1 MGRRSG
7 STVRGARI
15 VRRAC
20 AGSTEEGACSPR
32 VRTPRPVARPRA
44 SRSIQAEAYGDRS
57 LPAAVKRASRSSR
70 SVARSVETETSGV
83 VTRFSRRAAERITP
97 VSPRPPVVASK
108 RAVPGVTVRTS
119 PSAVR
124 SSSAS
129 TCRASEPAPGWSWP
143 CTSEPI
149 APPTVILPVPGTTG
163 RNRPRDSR
171 IRSSRSRV
179 TPASQRTVA
188 ASSSRARTRSR
199 PVMSSTEPP
208 AFCAASPG
216 ARPSPRARAPR
227 GPRPRTTA
235 AASSY
240 VRGRNRTAVVGA
252 VRPQPV
258 KDTVSTDMPV
268 TVAPGV
274 SSGKTHSSPLLQHSP
289 EWVMDRVSPGRGV
302 GLPDA
307 SGRVLGATRRFSGR
321 GRVRVRSWTGSRNSP
336 SSGRSSPG

>member
-1 MGRRSG
+1 M
-7 STVRGARI
+7 
-15 VRRAC
+15 
-20 AGSTEEGACSPR
+20 
-32 VRTPRPVARPRA
+32 
-44 SRSIQAEAYGDRS
+44 
-57 LPAAVKRASRSSR
+57 
-70 SVARSVETETSGV
+70 ARSVETEINGV
-83 VTRFSRRAAERITP
+83 ATRFRRRVAERITP

-129 TCRASEPAPGWSWP
+129 TCRASEPAPGWSRP
-143 CTSEPI
+143 CTSEAI

-163 RNRPRDSR
+163 RNQPCGSR
-171 IRSSRSRV
+171 IRSSRSRL
-179 TPASQRTVA
+179 TPASQRTVPA
-188 ASSSRARTRSR
+188 PWSRARTRSR

-208 AFCAASPG
+208 AFWAASPG
-216 ARPSPRARAPR
+216 ARPSPRAMAPR

-274 SSGKTHSSPLLQHSP
+274 SSGKTYSSPLLHRSP
-289 EWVMDRVSPGRGV
+289 EWVTECGAPGRRV
-302 GLPDA
+302 LRPDA
-307 SGRVLGATRRFSGR
+307 AGRVLGAVRRFSGP
-321 GRVRVRSWTGSRNSP
+321 GRVRVGPWTGSRNSP